1 MNLNELLKASSKH
14 ALRNKM
20 HLKKLREGDIE
31 LAKDATASLVNSLQT
46 ALNTIKDVYKNEDL
60 FEFQQKVQDGLEFT
74 DK

>member
-1 MNLNELLKASSKH
+1 
-14 ALRNKM
+14 M